1 MSNNRPQKSK
11 SLGNIVLA
19 ILLSPLSLLYGLGVS
34 FRNFLY
40 DGEIIKPSKFS
51 IPLINVGNL
60 SIGGAGKTP
69 HIEYLIKVLR
79 PYIDLATLSRGYN
92 RNTSGFRFVSPHD
105 TALTSGDEPLMY
117 ARKFSNMPVAV
128 CENRAIAVPQMLQ
141 RYPSIQT
148 VLLDDAFQ
156 HRSVEPY
163 INILLTQY
171 ELPFTSDYLLP
182 SGRLREWRSAYKRAD
197 IIIITKCPDE
207 LTDMDRQRMIKKI
220 NPGKYQKIFFSKYN
234 YGRIYHFYNPEYTM
248 EISRDHDIL
257 MISAIANTN
266 YLIQF
271 LEKQA
276 KSYINLEYTDHHN
289 FDIDDI
295 NTIIKTFKDRPT
307 ATKYILTTEKDA
319 VRLLPFRNKLY
330 EAEIPIFVLP
340 VEVEILFGEAPIFE
354 QWIKDRLMTF
364 EA

>member
-1 MSNNRPQKSK
+1 MSNNRSQKTK
-11 SLGNIVLA
+11 SLGTIVLA
-19 ILLSPLSLLYGLGVS
+19 VLLSPLSLLYGLGVS

-117 ARKFSNMPVAV
+117 ARKFEGMPVAV

-141 RYPSIQT
+141 RYPGIQT

-197 IIIITKCPDE
+197 LIIITKCPDE
-207 LTDMDRQRMIKKI
+207 LTDVERQKMIAKI
-220 NPGKYQKIFFSKYN
+220 NPTKHQKIFFSKYN
-234 YGRIYHFYNPEYTM
+234 YGRIYHFYKPEYSM
-248 EISRDHDIL
+248 QVSNEHDIL

-271 LEKQA
+271 LEKKA
-276 KSYINLEYTDHHN
+276 KSFINLEYTDHHN

-295 NTIIKTFKDRPT
+295 NTIISTFKERQT
-307 ATKYILTTEKDA
+307 TTKYILTTEKDA
-319 VRLLPFRNKLY
+319 VRLLPFRDKLY

-340 VEVEILFGEAPIFE
+340 VEVEIMFDEAPLLE
-354 QWIKDRLMTF
+354 RWIKDRLMSF